1 VTPVAIARTG
11 AFWHPV
17 SHLLE
22 GTLMVFVVNAA
33 HVNHVPGRHTDKADA
48 RWWATLRRSGLL
60 HASFLPPHGPRDL
73 RARPRYRTQVVQERR
88 REVNR
93 VQGGL
98 ERATSTLASVATARM
113 GWFGQVNRTTN
124 CTSTLASVATARM
137 GVSGR
142 AMVEACSAGRTQ
154 MPPRGRRGHVG
165 ACAARSPC
173 SPRP

>member
-11 AFWHPV
+11 AYWHPV

-113 GWFGQVNRTTN
+113 G
-124 CTSTLASVATARM
+124 
-137 GVSGR
+137 VSRR

>member
-1 VTPVAIARTG
+1 MAIARTG
-11 AFWHPV
+11 AYWHPV

-22 GTLMVFVVNAA
+22 GTLTVFVVNTA

-113 GWFGQVNRTTN
+113 G
-124 CTSTLASVATARM
+124 
-137 GVSGR
+137 VSGR

>member
-1 VTPVAIARTG
+1 V
-11 AFWHPV
+11 
-17 SHLLE
+17 

-113 GWFGQVNRTTN
+113 G
-124 CTSTLASVATARM
+124 
-137 GVSGR
+137 VSRR

>member
-1 VTPVAIARTG
+1 
-11 AFWHPV
+11 
-17 SHLLE
+17 
-22 GTLMVFVVNAA
+22 MVFVVNAA

-113 GWFGQVNRTTN
+113 G
-124 CTSTLASVATARM
+124 
-137 GVSGR
+137 VSRR

>member
-11 AFWHPV
+11 AYWHPV

-22 GTLMVFVVNAA
+22 GTLTVFVVNAA

-113 GWFGQVNRTTN
+113 G
-124 CTSTLASVATARM
+124 
-137 GVSGR
+137 VSRR

>member
-11 AFWHPV
+11 AYWYPV

-113 GWFGQVNRTTN
+113 G
-124 CTSTLASVATARM
+124 
-137 GVSGR
+137 VSRR